1 MSKRK
6 REREVNKSRKK
17 KAPKRHPDQDIFNL
31 LFLKEAID
39 KSHEK
44 VPKNMTENDLIR
56 WIRDTIKKTTPPR
69 QVGVRKNFAPG
80 AEAQAI
86 AYVRRLQDLTPT
98 PTPISL
104 IKPSPSP
111 SPSNFK
117 RKLLGGDKK
126 RKTRRFKKKRRKR
139 RKRRRKST
147 RKRR

>member
-6 REREVNKSRKK
+6 REGNKSRKK
-17 KAPKRHPDQDIFNL
+17 KKVKAPKRHPDQDIFNL
-31 LFLKEAID
+31 LLLKEAID
-39 KSHEK
+39 KSHKK
-44 VPKNMTENDLIR
+44 VPDDMTED
-56 WIRDTIKKTTPPR
+56 DMIKWLKDVIDKTTPPR
-69 QVGVRKNFAPG
+69 QVGVRTNFAPG

-104 IKPSPSP
+104 IKPSP

>member
-69 QVGVRKNFAPG
+69 QVGVRPDFDPG
-80 AEAQAI
+80 EEAQVV
-86 AYVRRLQDLTPT
+86 AYVRRLQDSTPT

-104 IKPSPSP
+104 IKYSS
-111 SPSNFK
+111 SNFK
-117 RKLLGGDKK
+117 GKLFKGGKK

>member
-6 REREVNKSRKK
+6 RRSEVKKSRKNK
-17 KAPKRHPDQDIFNL
+17 KVKVAPKRHPDQDIFNL
-31 LFLKEAID
+31 LLLKEAID
-39 KSHEK
+39 KSHKK
-44 VPKNMTENDLIR
+44 VPDDMTEDEM
-56 WIRDTIKKTTPPR
+56 IKWLKDVIDKTTPPR
-69 QVGVRKNFAPG
+69 QVGVRTNFAPG

-104 IKPSPSP
+104 IKP

-147 RKRR
+147 KKRR

>member
-39 KSHEK
+39 KSHEE
-44 VPKNMTENDLIR
+44 VPNNMTEDELLR
-56 WIRDTIKKTTPPR
+56 WIRDTINKTTPPR
-69 QVGVRKNFAPG
+69 QVGVSTDFAPG
-80 AEAQAI
+80 EEAQVV
-86 AYVRRLQDLTPT
+86 AYVRRLQDVTPT
-98 PTPISL
+98 PNSISL
-104 IKPSPSP
+104 IPKSTD
-111 SPSNFK
+111 FK
-117 RKLLGGDKK
+117 GKLFKGGKK

>member
-6 REREVNKSRKK
+6 RRSEVKKSRKNK
-17 KAPKRHPDQDIFNL
+17 KVKVAPERHPDQDIFNL
-31 LFLKEAID
+31 LFLKGAID
-39 KSHEK
+39 KSNEK
-44 VPKNMTENDLIR
+44 VPKNMTEDEMLKWLKDVI
-56 WIRDTIKKTTPPR
+56 DKTTPPR

-104 IKPSPSP
+104 IKSS
-111 SPSNFK
+111 SSKFK
-117 RKLLGGDKK
+117 GNLFKGGKK